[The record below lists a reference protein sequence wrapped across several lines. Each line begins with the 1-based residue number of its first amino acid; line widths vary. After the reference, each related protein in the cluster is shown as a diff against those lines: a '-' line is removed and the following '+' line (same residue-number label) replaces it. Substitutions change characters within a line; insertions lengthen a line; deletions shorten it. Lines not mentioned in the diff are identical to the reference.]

1 MIDQDMAGR
10 LGLELTSLLNSFA
23 HGVVVRDSRGK
34 LVFANTAYEETLG
47 IPPKELVS
55 RPEDFTEMGIS
66 QADGTPFGRSDWP
79 GTVALAGGLVREA
92 AMSVLRPDGRRLWL
106 RVDVTPVDDARLGK
120 LSITTLI
127 DVTRRHQA
135 EEAARSAS
143 VRAEKMVRI
152 LSDRNQ
158 QREGI
163 AELGR
168 LALVG
173 TAPQQLMEHSVALV
187 ASTLRADRVRIL
199 ELMPNGKDLLLRAGI
214 GWRSG
219 LVGAATISLEN
230 TQAGYLF
237 QNHEPLI
244 IEDFR
249 TDSRFQIS
257 WLLREHPVRS
267 GIRTV
272 IRGETTPFGEL
283 AAYTKRRRRFTEEDV
298 LFMTVVANTLAEAF
312 NRLRAEQAKEQT
324 LRSLQEVYEARQRLL
339 QRLSAV
345 IEEERTRIA
354 SDIHND
360 SLQVLAGLGMRLQA
374 VAVKIGDPEQRSS
387 LSEVVSALADAGHR
401 LRRLIFDLRPD
412 TLEIGLAPALRF
424 YFDQTATGASPKLV
438 IDSKLTEELPW
449 EARLM
454 VYRSCQEA
462 LNNVRKHAD
471 ASIVTIRLQE
481 SEGRVAALIKDD
493 GVGFDVLASRP
504 PGHIGLIAM
513 RERIQLAGGRLS
525 IESNP
530 GKGTAVRFWIPQAQP
545 TEPA

>member
-1 MIDQDMAGR
+1 MSGPLA
-10 LGLELTSLLNSFA
+10 LETTELLDSLA
-23 HGVVVRDSRGK
+23 HGVVVRDPRGR
-34 LVFANTAYEETLG
+34 LVFANTAYAEILG

-55 RPEDFTEMGIS
+55 RPEDFAQMGIS
-66 QADGTPFGRSDWP
+66 KADGTPFSPSDWP
-79 GTVALAGGLVREA
+79 GTMALAGDAVHDA
-92 AMSVLRPDGRRLWL
+92 TMSVLRPDGRQLWL
-106 RVDVTPVDDARLGK
+106 RVDVTPIDDPRLGK

-135 EEAARSAS
+135 EEAARTASA
-143 VRAEKMVRI
+143 RAEKMVRTLI
-152 LSDRNQ
+152 GRHQ
-158 QREGI
+158 QQEGI
-163 AELGR
+163 ADLGR

-173 TAPQQLMEHSVALV
+173 TAPQQLMEHAVALV

-199 ELMPNGKDLLLRAGI
+199 ELMPNGSDLLLRAGV
-214 GWRSG
+214 GWRPG
-219 LVGAATISLEN
+219 LVGTATISLED
-230 TQAGYLF
+230 TQAGYLL
-237 QNHEPLI
+237 QHHEPLV

-267 GIRTV
+267 GIRAV
-272 IRGETTPFGEL
+272 IRGESTPFGEL
-283 AAYTKRRRRFTEEDV
+283 AAYTKRRRRFTEEDI

-354 SDIHND
+354 TDIHND

-374 VAVKIGDPEQRSS
+374 VVGKIGDPADRGS
-387 LSEVVSALADAGHR
+387 LSEVVSALADVGHR

-412 TLEIGLAPALRF
+412 TLEMGLAPALRY
-424 YFDQTATGASPKLV
+424 YFEQTATGASPTLT

-471 ASIVTIRLQE
+471 ASHVSIRLQE
-481 SEGRVAALIKDD
+481 SDGDVDGLIQDD
-493 GVGFDVLASRP
+493 GVGFDVSASRP

-525 IESNP
+525 IESRP
-530 GKGTAVRFWIPQAQP
+530 GKGTAVRFWIPQAP
-545 TEPA
+545 PVEPP

>member
-1 MIDQDMAGR
+1 MIDHDMAER
-10 LGLELTSLLNSFA
+10 LGLELTSLLNGLA
-23 HGVVVRDSRGK
+23 HGVVVRDSRGR
-34 LVFANTAYEETLG
+34 LVFANTAYEATLG
-47 IPPKELVS
+47 IPPKELVN
-55 RPEDFTEMGIS
+55 RPDDFAEMGITK
-66 QADGTPFGRSDWP
+66 ADGTPFGSSDWP
-79 GTVALAGGLVREA
+79 GMVALAGGLVSDA

-106 RVDVTPVDDARLGK
+106 RVDVTPVVDARLGK

-135 EEAARSAS
+135 EEAVRTAS
-143 VRAEKMVRI
+143 VRAEKMVRTLI
-152 LSDRNQ
+152 RRHQ
-158 QREGI
+158 QQEGI

-173 TAPQQLMEHSVALV
+173 TAPQQLMEHAVALV

-199 ELMPNGKDLLLRAGI
+199 ELMPNGSDLLLRAGV

-219 LVGAATISLEN
+219 LVGTATISREN
-230 TQAGYLF
+230 TQVGYLL
-237 QNHEPLI
+237 QNHEPLV

-249 TDSRFQIS
+249 TDSRFEVS
-257 WLLREHPVRS
+257 WLLRDHPVRS
-267 GIRTV
+267 GIRAV
-272 IRGETTPFGEL
+272 IRGEATPFGEL
-283 AAYTKRRRRFTEEDV
+283 AAYTSRRRHFTEEDI
-298 LFMTVVANTLAEAF
+298 LFITVVANTLAEAF
-312 NRLRAEQAKEQT
+312 NRLRAEQTREQT

-374 VAVKIGDPEQRSS
+374 VAGKIEDAEHRSS
-387 LSEVVSALADAGHR
+387 LSEVVAALADAGHR

-424 YFDQTATGASPKLV
+424 YFDQTATGASPTLV

-449 EARLM
+449 AARLM

-471 ASIVTIRLQE
+471 ASLASIRLQE
-481 SEGRVAALIKDD
+481 SEDGVAALIQDD
-493 GVGFDVLASRP
+493 GVGFDVSASRP

-525 IESNP
+525 IESSP
-530 GKGTAVRFWIPQAQP
+530 GKGTAVRFWIPRAQP
-545 TEPA
+545 AEPA